1 VIAGAL
7 LETNPALCG
16 LTLGCCALS
25 WTPAA
30 SLLAG
35 GYVKVL
41 GAPESS
47 SEAWEGQD
55 LRFVTA
61 AAAATMLLVA
71 LRPASGSL
79 TRAKAAWPAAALS
92 ALCLAVSM
100 RGATRTG
107 AFVTGPGAGGV
118 AVHAALVLLASWPAV
133 PSTASQAPPLKAGE
147 AALVGQTAALA
158 IRSFLRSAL
167 RGPVPP
173 ALASTAV
180 RWNLGCA
187 ATLFVVLLCASAMPT
202 RGQTRADRGPSS
214 ASALPSEPG
223 HAPRPYR
230 SAPSDARRW
239 HWRCRPF
246 LAAGLVLASL
256 AAVAWCGGLSL
267 YAAFTQGPATHR
279 SLLLLFWA
287 LLLPAGTYLIT
298 LAKDRAPLAI
308 VRKAFHVLLLAL
320 VVPGLAVDWEF
331 TCLATSGALL
341 LMVSFEIFRMARG
354 DGPAVVATPRGGR
367 ALLSLVDDVADA
379 MRVFTDDRDAE
390 ELVVRVSRWC

>member
-1 VIAGAL
+1 
-7 LETNPALCG
+7 
-16 LTLGCCALS
+16 
-25 WTPAA
+25 
-30 SLLAG
+30 
-35 GYVKVL
+35 
-41 GAPESS
+41 
-47 SEAWEGQD
+47 
-55 LRFVTA
+55 
-61 AAAATMLLVA
+61 
-71 LRPASGSL
+71 
-79 TRAKAAWPAAALS
+79 
-92 ALCLAVSM
+92 M

-279 SLLLLFWA
+279 SLLLLFWVSAAPACKGARAAAKPSQGPSRSRRLQA

-341 LMVSFEIFRMARG
+341 LMVSFEVGLALPARRVCG
-354 DGPAVVATPRGGR
+354 
-367 ALLSLVDDVADA
+367 LVMHRSA
-379 MRVFTDDRDAE
+379 R
-390 ELVVRVSRWC
+390 